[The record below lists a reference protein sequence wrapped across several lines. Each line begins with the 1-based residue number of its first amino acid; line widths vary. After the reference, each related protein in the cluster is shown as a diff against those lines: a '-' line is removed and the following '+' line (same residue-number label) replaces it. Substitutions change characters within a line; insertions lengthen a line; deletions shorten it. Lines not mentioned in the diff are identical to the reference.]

1 MEPDAVMPDHN
12 PMNKRSNIPLHT
24 KYVPFSS
31 ETDDGFSKIYTKPSR
46 VYEKLYQ
53 SYEKII
59 EAVEN
64 WFRSGLSTSYAA
76 FDSAI
81 KAKQSNN
88 ETFIKTVFN
97 YDLYDNSDPN
107 TFMKTLALKI
117 S

>member
-59 EAVEN
+59 EAVDKPDLN
-64 WFRSGLSTSYAA
+64 QFSTASMI
-76 FDSAI
+76 FS
-81 KAKQSNN
+81 
-88 ETFIKTVFN
+88 
-97 YDLYDNSDPN
+97 
-107 TFMKTLALKI
+107 
-117 S
+117 